1 MTKLYFEAIVV
12 ECQEGQPSTFIW
24 RRNVHHIRT
33 ILKRWVI
40 KVDWWRQE
48 ISRRYYKVEC
58 DNLGVYEIYRERDR
72 WYLERLYD

>member
-12 ECQEGQPSTFIW
+12 ECREGQPSAFTW

-40 KVDWWRQE
+40 RVDWWRQE